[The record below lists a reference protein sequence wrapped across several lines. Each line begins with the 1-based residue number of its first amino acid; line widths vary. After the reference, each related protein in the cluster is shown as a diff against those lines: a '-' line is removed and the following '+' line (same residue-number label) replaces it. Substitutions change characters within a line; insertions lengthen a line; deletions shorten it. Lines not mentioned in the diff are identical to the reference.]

1 MTILYTNCNVIAIF
15 ASESKIMKYFTSVII
30 VLTLLSSCKEAAK
43 VVLNEGVWR
52 GTMEV
57 MDNQELPFN
66 FSIEKKDGGY
76 VMEVYNA
83 DEVVS
88 IDEITVTGD
97 SIYIKMPVFEGYI
110 AGIFQKNSITGSFIK
125 ESLDR
130 VVPFSAVY
138 GDTARFK
145 TVISENSDVSGIWE
159 ANFSQGTEDQYIA
172 KGIFSQKGQ
181 KVTGTIRTTTGDYRY
196 LEGVMEG
203 DSLKLSTFDGAH
215 VFLFRAEVN
224 DSTLQGTFYSGNHFK
239 EPFEAKR
246 NEFFELPDA
255 DSLTF
260 IKEGYEKFSFAFP
273 DSEGAI
279 VSIEDAQFKDNV
291 VIVQIMGTWC
301 PNCLDETKFLV
312 NYLEENPHENLAVV
326 ALAFEYAKTEE
337 GAYKGITR
345 LQERIG
351 VTYPIL
357 LAQYGTSDKKTAN
370 EKLPMLNHIL
380 SYPTTIFLD
389 KKGKVRKIHTGFNG
403 PATGEKFTKFRSE
416 FNEFVQSLL
425 AE

>member
-1 MTILYTNCNVIAIF
+1 
-15 ASESKIMKYFTSVII
+15 MKYFTSII
-30 VLTLLSSCKEAAK
+30 AVLALLSSCKQPEEA
-43 VVLNEGVWR
+43 VLNEGVWR

-66 FSIEKKDGGY
+66 FSIKKEENGY
-76 VMEVYNA
+76 VMESYNA
-83 DEVVS
+83 DEVLT
-88 IDEITVTGD
+88 IDEITTVQD

-110 AGIFQKNSITGSFIK
+110 AGIFKKNSITGSFIK

-130 VVPFSAVY
+130 VVPFAAVF
-138 GDTARFK
+138 GDTTRFK
-145 TVISENSDVSGIWE
+145 ANAPETTNISGIWE

-172 KGIFSQKGQ
+172 KGIFKQSGP

-196 LEGVMEG
+196 LEGVMDG

-215 VFLFRAEVN
+215 VFLFQAKVG

-239 EPFEAKR
+239 EPFVAKR
-246 NEFFELPDA
+246 NEGYELPDA
-255 DSLTF
+255 DSLTY
-260 IKEGYEKFSFAFP
+260 IKEGYEKFSFSFP
-273 DSEGAI
+273 DVEGTM
-279 VSIEDAQFKDNV
+279 VSLEDEQFKDKV

-301 PNCLDETKFLV
+301 PNCLDETKFLMK
-312 NYLEENPHENLAVV
+312 YIENTPNEDVAVV
-326 ALAFEYAKTEE
+326 GIAFEYAKTEE
-337 GAYKGITR
+337 GAYKAITR
-345 LQERIG
+345 LQDRIG
-351 VTYPIL
+351 VTYPLL

-389 KKGKVRKIHTGFNG
+389 KKGDVRKIHTGFNG
-403 PATGEKFTKFRSE
+403 PATGEKFIQFKSE
-416 FNEFVQSLL
+416 FEEFVQNLS

>member
-1 MTILYTNCNVIAIF
+1 
-15 ASESKIMKYFTSVII
+15 MKYFTSLITI
-30 VLTLLSSCKEAAK
+30 LALLLSCKQSKEA
-43 VVLNEGVWR
+43 VLNEGVWR

-66 FSIEKKDGGY
+66 FTIEKEGNEY
-76 VMEVYNA
+76 VMEMFNA
-83 DEVVS
+83 DEVLR
-88 IDEITVTGD
+88 IDEITMTAD

-110 AGIFQKNSITGSFIK
+110 AGTHKENSITGSFIK

-138 GDTARFK
+138 GDTTRFK
-145 TVISENSDVSGIWE
+145 SNTPEASNVSGIWE
-159 ANFSQGTEDQYIA
+159 TTFSSGTEEQYIA
-172 KGIFSQKGQ
+172 KGIFNQIGP

-215 VFLFRAEVN
+215 VFLFQAKVG

-246 NEFFELPDA
+246 NDLYELPDA

-273 DSEGAI
+273 DADGAM
-279 VSIEDAQFKDNV
+279 VSLEDEQFKDKV
-291 VIVQIMGTWC
+291 VVVQIMGTWC

-312 NYLEENPHENLAVV
+312 RYLEKTPLENVAVV
-326 ALAFEYAKTEE
+326 GIAFEYAKTEE
-337 GAYKGITR
+337 KAYKAISR
-345 LQERIG
+345 LKERIG
-351 VTYPIL
+351 VTYPIV
-357 LAQYGTSDKKTAN
+357 LAQY
-370 EKLPMLNHIL
+370 
-380 SYPTTIFLD
+380 
-389 KKGKVRKIHTGFNG
+389 
-403 PATGEKFTKFRSE
+403 
-416 FNEFVQSLL
+416 
-425 AE
+425 